1 MMEDNNLQLE
11 LHDSSG
17 ATPAELWDA
26 EAKKRAL
33 DELFSAA
40 KTYRSAKDYLE
51 LLSFLRKFRR
61 YSPYN
66 GMLVHIQKPG
76 ARYVLRASEWQE
88 KYGRSVRPGAQ
99 PLVALQPMGPVMFL
113 FDVSDTEG
121 GTQLPPEI
129 EAPFEPARGVVG
141 KQLDYTLENCR
152 RDGIRVQRVKQG
164 SQRAGSIQRA
174 VSTPGVS
181 GFKTVKFREVLIRV
195 DYELLIND
203 ALSSEAQYA
212 TLVHELGHLYC
223 GHLGTRH
230 PDRWPDRQGLNLA
243 AREFEAESVSYLVC
257 KRLGIDTPSDEYLN
271 GYLSSSAEIP
281 SISLDRVVVVSGLI
295 EAMGSRVLAS
305 RKQRAKQP

>member
-1 MMEDNNLQLE
+1 MMEDNHLQIE
-11 LHDSSG
+11 LLDG
-17 ATPAELWDA
+17 GDPTPAALWDA

-40 KTYRSAKDYLE
+40 KTYTSANDYLE

-141 KQLDYTLENCR
+141 KQLEYTLENCK
-152 RDGIRVQRVKQG
+152 RDGIRVHHVKHG

-174 VSTPGVS
+174 LPAPGAS
-181 GFKTVKFREVLIRV
+181 GFKTVVFREAPIRV
-195 DYELLIND
+195 EYELLINE
-203 ALSSEAQYA
+203 ALSREAQYG

-223 GHLGTRH
+223 GHLGTLN
-230 PDRWPDRQGLNLA
+230 PDWWPDRRGMDLVS
-243 AREFEAESVSYLVC
+243 REFEAESVSYLVC

-271 GYLSSSAEIP
+271 GYLLSNAQIP

-295 EAMGSRVLAS
+295 EAMGSRLLAS
-305 RKQRAKQP
+305 RKK